1 MTIFFKKEDLD
12 MAIGLSLTIMLV
24 MYTMYQSISQSLPQ
38 TAYLKFIDVWLIF
51 CLLVPFV
58 VFVAQVFLKIEMPRK
73 VTSKQSKKWIL
84 TTKKEPKS
92 TFDKSKIRGYLI
104 IFIPTLTLLFITCYF
119 ITAIYFYSNP

>member
-1 MTIFFKKEDLD
+1 

-73 VTSKQSKKWIL
+73 VSTKQSKKC
-84 TTKKEPKS
+84 TSNKKELQG
-92 TFDKSKIRGYLI
+92 TFRKPNIRHHLI
-104 IFIPTLTLLFITCYF
+104 IFMPSLTLLFIAGYF
-119 ITAIYFYSNP
+119 IVAIYFFSNP